1 MNIPATVI
9 TAVLCFGITALLGFV
24 AIPALRKLKF
34 GQTILDIGPA
44 WHKSKNGTP
53 TMGGVMFIAGV
64 VISFAAGI
72 AIMWAS
78 GAINMDDVGSQ
89 NLAKAIS
96 AVVMALMFGFVGFV
110 DDLIKVKKKQ
120 NEGLKPM
127 QKIIMQVLII
137 AAFFTSHVIAGD
149 TSTVIN
155 FPFLG
160 QVDFGIFYY
169 IVMGLGILYLVNA
182 VNLTDG
188 IDGLCSSVT
197 LVYCGAYVL
206 ICSLVGMGEMGLVA
220 AAAGAGCLG
229 FMVWNLHPAK
239 VMMGDTGSMFL
250 GGIVT
255 AVGIGTGTEFV
266 MVICCAIY
274 IWEALSVMIQM
285 TYYKLTKGKRL
296 FKMTP
301 IHHSFEMSGWKEG
314 KIVMVF
320 SAIELFACVVGVLL
334 QYFGNKYRKGDCPC
348 RIKKV
353 LAMNSEK
360 QCMSRI
366 SVTQTESDTLTSC
379 VTIHITTTQIITEV
393 KRMIPQKDAE
403 RKEYSLLRP

>member
-24 AIPALRKLKF
+24 AIPALKRLKF

-64 VISFAAGI
+64 IISFVVGL

-78 GAINMDDVGSQ
+78 GNINMDEVGSQ
-89 NLAKAIS
+89 KLAKAIS
-96 AVVMALMFGFVGFV
+96 AVIMALLFGFVGFV

-137 AAFFTSHVIAGD
+137 AAFFTSHIIAGD
-149 TSTVIN
+149 TSTVIT

-160 QVDFGIFYY
+160 QLDFGIFYY

-188 IDGLCSSVT
+188 VDGLCSSVT
-197 LVYCGAYVL
+197 LVYCAAYVV
-206 ICSLVGMGEMGLVA
+206 ICSLLGMSEMGLVS

-266 MVICCAIY
+266 MVICCAVY
-274 IWEALSVMIQM
+274 IWEALSVLIQM
-285 TYYKLTKGKRL
+285 TYFKITHGKRL

-301 IHHSFEMSGWKEG
+301 IHHSFEIRGWKEG
-314 KIVMVF
+314 KIVAVF
-320 SAIELFACVVGVLL
+320 SLLELLPCSGGILL
-334 QYFGNKYRKGDCPC
+334 QYFGN
-348 RIKKV
+348 
-353 LAMNSEK
+353 
-360 QCMSRI
+360 
-366 SVTQTESDTLTSC
+366 
-379 VTIHITTTQIITEV
+379 
-393 KRMIPQKDAE
+393 
-403 RKEYSLLRP
+403 

>member
-24 AIPALRKLKF
+24 AIPALKRLKF

-64 VISFAAGI
+64 IISFVVGL

-78 GAINMDDVGSQ
+78 GNINMDEVGSQ
-89 NLAKAIS
+89 KLAKAIS
-96 AVVMALMFGFVGFV
+96 AVIMALLFGFVGFV

-137 AAFFTSHVIAGD
+137 AAFFTSHIIAGD
-149 TSTVIN
+149 TSTVIT

-160 QVDFGIFYY
+160 QIDFGIFYY

-188 IDGLCSSVT
+188 VDGLCLSVT
-197 LVYCGAYVL
+197 LVYCAAYVV
-206 ICSLVGMGEMGLVA
+206 ICSLLGMSEMGLVS

-266 MVICCAIY
+266 MVICCAVY
-274 IWEALSVMIQM
+274 IWEALSVLIQM
-285 TYYKLTKGKRL
+285 TYFKITHGKRL

-301 IHHSFEMSGWKEG
+301 IHHSFEIRGWKEG
-314 KIVMVF
+314 KIVAVF
-320 SAIELFACVVGVLL
+320 SLLELLACSVGILL
-334 QYFGNKYRKGDCPC
+334 QYFGN
-348 RIKKV
+348 
-353 LAMNSEK
+353 
-360 QCMSRI
+360 
-366 SVTQTESDTLTSC
+366 
-379 VTIHITTTQIITEV
+379 
-393 KRMIPQKDAE
+393 
-403 RKEYSLLRP
+403 

>member
-24 AIPALRKLKF
+24 AIPALKRLKF

-64 VISFAAGI
+64 IISFVVGL

-78 GAINMDDVGSQ
+78 GNINMDEVGSQ
-89 NLAKAIS
+89 KLAKAIS
-96 AVVMALMFGFVGFV
+96 AVIMALLFGFVGFV

-137 AAFFTSHVIAGD
+137 AAFFTSHIIAGD
-149 TSTVIN
+149 TSTVIT

-160 QVDFGIFYY
+160 QLDFGIFYY

-188 IDGLCSSVT
+188 VDGLCSSVT
-197 LVYCGAYVL
+197 LVYCAAYVV
-206 ICSLVGMGEMGLVA
+206 ICSLLGMSEMGLVS

-239 VMMGDTGSMFL
+239 VMMGRY
-250 GGIVT
+250 GIDVSRRYRYRCRNRYRYR
-255 AVGIGTGTEFV
+255 IV
-266 MVICCAIY
+266 MVICCAVY
-274 IWEALSVMIQM
+274 IWEALSVLIQM
-285 TYYKLTKGKRL
+285 TYFKITHGKRL

-301 IHHSFEMSGWKEG
+301 IHHSFEIRGWKEG
-314 KIVMVF
+314 KIVAVF
-320 SAIELFACVVGVLL
+320 SLLELLACSVGILL
-334 QYFGNKYRKGDCPC
+334 QYFGN
-348 RIKKV
+348 
-353 LAMNSEK
+353 
-360 QCMSRI
+360 
-366 SVTQTESDTLTSC
+366 
-379 VTIHITTTQIITEV
+379 
-393 KRMIPQKDAE
+393 
-403 RKEYSLLRP
+403 

>member
-9 TAVLCFGITALLGFV
+9 SAVVCFGITALLGFV
-24 AIPALRKLKF
+24 AIPALKRLKF

-64 VISFAAGI
+64 IISFVVGL

-78 GAINMDDVGSQ
+78 GNINMDEVGSQ
-89 NLAKAIS
+89 KLAKAIS
-96 AVVMALMFGFVGFV
+96 AVIMALLFGFVGFV

-137 AAFFTSHVIAGD
+137 AAFFTSHIIAGD
-149 TSTVIN
+149 TSTVIT

-160 QVDFGIFYY
+160 QLDFGIFYY

-188 IDGLCSSVT
+188 VDGLCSSVT
-197 LVYCGAYVL
+197 LVYCAAYVV
-206 ICSLVGMGEMGLVA
+206 ICSLLGMSEMGLVS

-266 MVICCAIY
+266 MVICCAVY
-274 IWEALSVMIQM
+274 IWEALSVLIQM
-285 TYYKLTKGKRL
+285 TYFKITHGKRL

-301 IHHSFEMSGWKEG
+301 IHHSFEIRGWKEG
-314 KIVMVF
+314 KIVAVF
-320 SAIELFACVVGVLL
+320 SLLELLACSVGILL
-334 QYFGNKYRKGDCPC
+334 QYFGN
-348 RIKKV
+348 
-353 LAMNSEK
+353 
-360 QCMSRI
+360 
-366 SVTQTESDTLTSC
+366 
-379 VTIHITTTQIITEV
+379 
-393 KRMIPQKDAE
+393 
-403 RKEYSLLRP
+403 

>member
-1 MNIPATVI
+1 MNSPATVI

-24 AIPALRKLKF
+24 AIPALKRLKF

-64 VISFAAGI
+64 IISFVVGL

-78 GAINMDDVGSQ
+78 GNINMDEVGSQ
-89 NLAKAIS
+89 KLAKAIS
-96 AVVMALMFGFVGFV
+96 AVIMALLFGFVGFV

-137 AAFFTSHVIAGD
+137 AAFFTSHIIAGD
-149 TSTVIN
+149 TSTVIT

-160 QVDFGIFYY
+160 QIDFGIFYY

-188 IDGLCSSVT
+188 VDGLCSSVT
-197 LVYCGAYVL
+197 LVYCAAYVV
-206 ICSLVGMGEMGLVA
+206 ICSLLGMSEMGLVS

-266 MVICCAIY
+266 MVICCAVY
-274 IWEALSVMIQM
+274 IWEALSVLIQM
-285 TYYKLTKGKRL
+285 TYFKITHGKRL

-301 IHHSFEMSGWKEG
+301 IHHSFEIRGWKEG
-314 KIVMVF
+314 KIVAVF
-320 SAIELFACVVGVLL
+320 SLLELLACSVGILL
-334 QYFGNKYRKGDCPC
+334 QYFGN
-348 RIKKV
+348 
-353 LAMNSEK
+353 
-360 QCMSRI
+360 
-366 SVTQTESDTLTSC
+366 
-379 VTIHITTTQIITEV
+379 
-393 KRMIPQKDAE
+393 
-403 RKEYSLLRP
+403 

>member
-24 AIPALRKLKF
+24 AIPALKRLKF

-64 VISFAAGI
+64 IISFVVGL

-78 GAINMDDVGSQ
+78 GNINMDEVGSQ
-89 NLAKAIS
+89 KLAKAIS
-96 AVVMALMFGFVGFV
+96 AVIMALLFGFVGFV

-137 AAFFTSHVIAGD
+137 AAFFTSHIIAGD
-149 TSTVIN
+149 TSTVIT

-160 QVDFGIFYY
+160 QLDFGIFYY

-188 IDGLCSSVT
+188 VDGLCSSVT
-197 LVYCGAYVL
+197 LVYCAAYVV
-206 ICSLVGMGEMGLVA
+206 ICSLLGMSEMGLVS

-266 MVICCAIY
+266 MVICCAVY
-274 IWEALSVMIQM
+274 IWEALSVLIQM
-285 TYYKLTKGKRL
+285 TYFKITHGKRL

-301 IHHSFEMSGWKEG
+301 IHHSFEISGWKEG
-314 KIVMVF
+314 KIVAVF
-320 SAIELFACVVGVLL
+320 SLLELLACSVGILL
-334 QYFGNKYRKGDCPC
+334 QYFGN
-348 RIKKV
+348 
-353 LAMNSEK
+353 
-360 QCMSRI
+360 
-366 SVTQTESDTLTSC
+366 
-379 VTIHITTTQIITEV
+379 
-393 KRMIPQKDAE
+393 
-403 RKEYSLLRP
+403 